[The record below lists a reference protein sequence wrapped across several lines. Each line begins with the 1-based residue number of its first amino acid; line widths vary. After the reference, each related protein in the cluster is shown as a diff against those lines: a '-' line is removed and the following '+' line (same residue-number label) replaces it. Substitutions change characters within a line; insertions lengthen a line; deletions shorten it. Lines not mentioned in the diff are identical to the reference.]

1 MAEFTFEDIKDVL
14 IEEKSTRGLVDLP
27 GEFYSNV
34 GRYVAEL
41 SREAD
46 RGEAIRRDILKEELR
61 HVLQMVQEIHTLR
74 VTKTLNELAKGV
86 LPASLLDKER
96 NTFNE
101 IRQTLEKL
109 RVELVVSAMAG
120 EAAVVAPKEI
130 TNVALIFSADVPQIV
145 AEDMKSYGPF
155 KVGEVGFLPGPRAE
169 FLVKHGLARKI
180 EVKSL

>member
-1 MAEFTFEDIKDVL
+1 MVELTFEDIKNVL

-27 GEFYSNV
+27 DEFYSNV

-46 RGEAIRRDILKEELR
+46 RGESIRRDILKEELHR
-61 HVLQMVQEIHTLR
+61 VLQMVQEIYMLR
-74 VTKTLNELAKGV
+74 VVKALNELAKGG
-86 LPASLLDKER
+86 LPASLLEKER

-109 RVELVVSAMAG
+109 YVELVAPAMAG
-120 EAAVVAPKEI
+120 EAAIVAPKEI

-155 KVGEVGFLPGPRAE
+155 KVGEVGFLPRLSAE
-169 FLVKHGLARKI
+169 FLVKHGFARKI